1 MDNLACHK
9 SPTVRRAIE
18 AAGARLWFL
27 PKYSPDL
34 NPIELA
40 FANLTAILRTARYR
54 TRDLLW
60 ATLSASL
67 PRFEPTAGRHY
78 LSALRLLGG
87 YGVMKSALSRLP
99 SGGKA

>member
-40 FANLTAILRTARYR
+40 FANLTAILRTAR
-54 TRDLLW
+54 
-60 ATLSASL
+60 
-67 PRFEPTAGRHY
+67 G
-78 LSALRLLGG
+78 
-87 YGVMKSALSRLP
+87 
-99 SGGKA
+99 